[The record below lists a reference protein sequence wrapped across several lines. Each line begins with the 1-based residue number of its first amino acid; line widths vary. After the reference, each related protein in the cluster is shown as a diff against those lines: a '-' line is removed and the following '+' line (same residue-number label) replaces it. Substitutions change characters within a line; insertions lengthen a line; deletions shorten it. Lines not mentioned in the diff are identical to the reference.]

1 MTVTRKDLEDAV
13 ASYWGKKMSQM
24 EQSQIAKAL
33 GAGTAGSVRGG
44 KQFDPV
50 AIMLAKFFLDAGYTA
65 KEVCVTGRKGVTLP
79 GYFRPTKQ
87 WDVVV
92 THRGFLV
99 AAFELKALGGPSF
112 GNNANNRVEEA
123 LGSAFDFN
131 SAKVDGKYPG
141 EKPWIGY
148 FLMIEDHPKSRSEV
162 AITKGPIPVDPV
174 WKGLSYQ
181 DRLGKFCERLLDEKI
196 YDAVCY
202 LTTSSDDPGPR
213 ENTPAADW
221 DHFSAAIRARISYLA
236 DLGYPKRD

>member
-1 MTVTRKDLEDAV
+1 VTVTRKDLEEAV
-13 ASYWGKKMSQM
+13 ASYWGVKRSQM
-24 EQSQIAKAL
+24 EKSHIAAAV

-44 KQFDPV
+44 QHFD
-50 AIMLAKFFLDAGYTA
+50 AIALMLSKFFLDAGYLP
-65 KEVCVTGRKGVTLP
+65 EEISVHGRKELSLP

-123 LGSAFDFN
+123 LGSALDF
-131 SAKVDGKYPG
+131 SKASMDSRYPG

-148 FLMIEDHPKSRSEV
+148 FFMIEDHPKSSTPVKV
-162 AITKGPIPVDPV
+162 ADGPIPADSM
-174 WKGLSYQ
+174 WQGMSYQ
-181 DRLGKFCERLLDEKI
+181 DRFGAFCHRLLDEKI

-202 LTTSSDDPGPR
+202 LTTSAINPGPR
-213 ENTPAADW
+213 EHTPAADW
-221 DHFSAAIRARISYLA
+221 DHFSAAVRARISYLA